1 MYGIADFDSAKYDN
15 ALSFIIPMASKE
27 FVEKVIGFNV
37 KLESTSTMDGLLE
50 IMRDLYYK
58 NKKQKQ

>member
-1 MYGIADFDSAKYDN
+1 MFGITDFNQKQYDN
-15 ALSFIIPMASKE
+15 AMSFLLQMASKE

-50 IMRDLYYK
+50 IIRDLYSQI
-58 NKKQKQ
+58 KKQKQ